1 MKRRHSLAILVVCL
15 LSVEALAQRSPLWS
29 DLESGPYAIG
39 FRTIKV
45 FDHTRVVRLKQGREG
60 VPTVGERAQPLLISV
75 WYPAKKSATG
85 RQLNFADYLYA
96 SALDAQ
102 LTEPTAE
109 RKKNVETELRDF
121 YERPFNFPY
130 GKMPDEGWKKL
141 LDTEMHALADAEAEP
156 GSYPL
161 IVGVGG
167 PLGNGVTN
175 EYLASHGYIVAIV
188 SAFGEARPGALGM
201 EAYTRDLEFAIG
213 QLRTFPNADRNR
225 LGVYGFSFAGMPAL
239 LLGMRNSDVDA
250 VAAIESAIFIDRYAR
265 TSLKPSASYDLTRL
279 RVPFFHM
286 FRRSESDKDEKLD
299 DFRNLRY
306 SRRYRY
312 LLNHETL
319 VHQDFSTHGIGM
331 TNVIKLRGKDE
342 VPARR
347 AFEMSNRYLKN
358 FFDAYIKRDAKAKAF
373 LDRRPEDNDAP
384 SGLVAIERLDAV
396 TPAPTANEFAALITR
411 RGIDSALKVFEEA
424 RRQDP
429 KADIFSEVAVNDLG
443 YRFLRERRLP
453 EAIAIFKLNLAT
465 YPRSA
470 NVYDSLAEA
479 YEISGDHR
487 LALEYYEKAYAALST
502 DESSAQAKA
511 QLRAGLE
518 ERIKKL
524 KGQ

>member
-1 MKRRHSLAILVVCL
+1 MKRRFCLAILFGCL

-39 FRTIKV
+39 FRTIKI
-45 FDHTRVVRLKQGREG
+45 FDYTRVVRLKQDREG

-75 WYPAKKSATG
+75 WYPAKKSAAG
-85 RQLNFADYLYA
+85 RRLSFSGYLYA

-102 LTEPTAE
+102 LTEPSAE
-109 RKKNVETELRDF
+109 RKKNVEIELRDF

-141 LDTEMHALADAEAEP
+141 LDTEMQALADAEAEP

-188 SAFGEARPGALGM
+188 SSFSDATQGVLRTESYLH
-201 EAYTRDLEFAIG
+201 DLEFTLS
-213 QLRTFPNADRNR
+213 QMRSFPNVDRNR
-225 LGVYGFSFAGMPAL
+225 LGVYGFSFAGAPAL
-239 LLGMRNSDVDA
+239 LLGMTNSDVDA
-250 VAAIESAIFIDRYAR
+250 IAAVESAIFIDRYTA
-265 TSLKPSASYDLTRL
+265 TLKPSASYNLTRL
-279 RVPFFHM
+279 RAPFFHM
-286 FRRSESDKDEKLD
+286 FRRDLSDKEEKLD

-306 SRRYRY
+306 SQRYRY
-312 LLNHETL
+312 LLNHEPL

-358 FFDAYIKRDAKAKAF
+358 FFDAYVKREAGAIAF
-373 LDRRPEDNDAP
+373 LDRRPEDNSAP
-384 SGLVAIERLDAV
+384 SGLITIERLDAV
-396 TPAPTANEFAALITR
+396 TPAPTANELATLITA
-411 RGIDSALKVFEEA
+411 RGIDSALKIFEEA

-429 KADIFSEVAVNDLG
+429 KAEIFNEAAINNLG

-453 EAIAIFKLNLAT
+453 EAIAIFKLNMAT

-479 YEISGDHR
+479 YEISGDRR
-487 LALEYYEKAYAALST
+487 LALEYFEKAYAALST

>member
-1 MKRRHSLAILVVCL
+1 MKCRLSLAILVGCL

-39 FRTIKV
+39 FRTIKT
-45 FDHTRVVRLKQGREG
+45 FDYTRIVRLKQDREG
-60 VPTVGERAQPLLISV
+60 VPTVGERAQPVLISV

-85 RQLNFADYLYA
+85 RRLSFSGYLYA
-96 SALDAQ
+96 GALDAQ
-102 LTEPTAE
+102 LTGPSAE
-109 RKKNVETELRDF
+109 RKKNAERDLRDF

-130 GKMPDEGWKKL
+130 GKMPDDGWKKL
-141 LDTEMHALADAEAEP
+141 LETETLALADAEAEP

-167 PLGNGVTN
+167 PLGNGITN

-188 SAFGEARPGALGM
+188 SSFSDAPPGALGM
-201 EAYTRDLEFAIG
+201 ESYTRDLEFAIG
-213 QLRTFPNADRNR
+213 QMRTFPNIDRNR

-250 VAAIESAIFIDRYAR
+250 VAAIESAIFIDRYA
-265 TSLKPSASYDLTRL
+265 TNSLKPSASYNLTRL

-286 FRRSESDKDEKLD
+286 FRRSESEKDEKLD
-299 DFRNLRY
+299 DYRNLRY
-306 SRRYRY
+306 SQRYRY
-312 LLNHETL
+312 LLNHESL

-358 FFDAYIKRDAKAKAF
+358 FFDAYLKREAGAKAF
-373 LDRRPEDNDAP
+373 LDRRPEDNGAP
-384 SGLVAIERLDAV
+384 SGLVTIERLDAV
-396 TPAPTANEFAALITR
+396 TPAPTINELASLITA
-411 RGIDSALKVFEEA
+411 RGIDAALKMFEEA
-424 RRQDP
+424 QRQDP
-429 KADIFSEVAVNDLG
+429 KAEIFNEAAINNLG

-479 YEISGDHR
+479 YETSGNHR
-487 LALEYYEKAYAALST
+487 SALEYYEKAYAALST
-502 DESSAQAKA
+502 DESSAEAKA